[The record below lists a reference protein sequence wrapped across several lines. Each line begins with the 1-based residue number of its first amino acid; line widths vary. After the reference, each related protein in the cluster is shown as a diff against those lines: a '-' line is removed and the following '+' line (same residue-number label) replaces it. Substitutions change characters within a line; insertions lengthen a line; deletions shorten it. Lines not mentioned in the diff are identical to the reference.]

1 MAFPEFTK
9 CILLLGQ
16 INSPDGGLFATS
28 CSEMEIRME
37 LDISHINR
45 REIYRYLGYQ
55 GQIPDKVVC
64 HMIEEAL
71 QELLRTVKPRN
82 LYQSYEC
89 KVQMDEVRLWNEA
102 QKGELV
108 FKSRKLAE
116 NLFSCERVILFAAT
130 LGVEADKLLQRYEIM
145 NMAKASAVQACGAA
159 CMEAY
164 CNLIQEQIRE
174 QCLREGLYV
183 RPRFSPGYGDLSLE
197 AQKLIFDCLQC
208 SKRLGLTLT
217 DSLLM
222 YPTKSVTA
230 FIGITK
236 NKQGC
241 HIEKCRAC
249 ENTGC
254 EFRYED

>member
-1 MAFPEFTK
+1 
-9 CILLLGQ
+9 
-16 INSPDGGLFATS
+16 
-28 CSEMEIRME
+28 MEDFQVVGNHWKGMVVSME
-37 LDISHINR
+37 LDISHVNR
-45 REIYRYLGYQ
+45 REIYRYLGYR
-55 GQIPDKVVC
+55 GQIPDETVC
-64 HMIEEAL
+64 YMIEEVL
-71 QELLRTVKPRN
+71 KELLRVVKPRN

-89 KVQMDEVRLWNEA
+89 KVQNSEIRLWNEA
-102 QKGELV
+102 QEGTIV
-108 FKSRKLAE
+108 FKSKKLAD
-116 NLFSCERVILFAAT
+116 NLVQCEKVILLAAT
-130 LGVEADKLLQRYEIM
+130 LGIEADKLLQRYEIM
-145 NMAKASAVQACGAA
+145 NMAKASVTQACGAA

-164 CNLIQEQIRE
+164 CNLVQEQIRE
-174 QCLREGLYV
+174 QQLTDGFYL
-183 RPRFSPGYGDLSLE
+183 RPRFSPGYGDLALE
-197 AQKLIFDCLQC
+197 TQKVIFDCLQC

-241 HIEKCRAC
+241 HIARCSSC